1 MIFFSGETMLLHVK
15 GRRMCQIRLVEPK
28 PSSINSGDAYIA
40 LNGTEVIGQW
50 DISIKIDS
58 LIDSDFDFNDSHCEL
73 RTQILS

>member
-1 MIFFSGETMLLHVK
+1 MIFKLFSGETMLLHVK

-50 DISIKIDS
+50 EY
-58 LIDSDFDFNDSHCEL
+58 FY
-73 RTQILS
+73 QIN

>member
-1 MIFFSGETMLLHVK
+1 MLLHVK

-58 LIDSDFDFNDSHCEL
+58 LNGSDF
-73 RTQILS
+73 